1 MRYTWPKKK
10 LCRREGINLFWTEK
24 YDLSKTKRVPLKSRK
39 TSEFGTQLR
48 KKQLAKRM
56 FGLSEKQFS
65 SYFKKAGKSKAKK
78 QLTEAQE
85 FEIMK
90 LVLDKFLW
98 LGFAIMAIGFFVSVS
113 GGSLFNAIA
122 YLVAG
127 ALVLV
132 LFMILIVKEYEIVK

>member
-1 MRYTWPKKK
+1 MAKRKKSRVKKTKAVKAKGKKK
-10 LCRREGINLFWTEK
+10 
-24 YDLSKTKRVPLKSRK
+24 
-39 TSEFGTQLR
+39 
-48 KKQLAKRM
+48 
-56 FGLSEKQFS
+56 
-65 SYFKKAGKSKAKK
+65 
-78 QLTEAQE
+78 LTEAQE

-113 GGSLFNAIA
+113 GGSLFNAIS

-132 LFMILIVKEYEIVK
+132 LFMILIVKEYEIIK

>member
-1 MRYTWPKKK
+1 MAKKRK
-10 LCRREGINLFWTEK
+10 K
-24 YDLSKTKRVPLKSRK
+24 SKVSRK
-39 TSEFGTQLR
+39 R
-48 KKQLAKRM
+48 
-56 FGLSEKQFS
+56 
-65 SYFKKAGKSKAKK
+65 GKSKAKK

>member
-1 MRYTWPKKK
+1 M
-10 LCRREGINLFWTEK
+10 
-24 YDLSKTKRVPLKSRK
+24 
-39 TSEFGTQLR
+39 
-48 KKQLAKRM
+48 AKRRKS
-56 FGLSEKQFS
+56 GA
-65 SYFKKAGKSKAKK
+65 KKAGKSKAKK

>member
-1 MRYTWPKKK
+1 MAKKK
-10 LCRREGINLFWTEK
+10 NE
-24 YDLSKTKRVPLKSRK
+24 
-39 TSEFGTQLR
+39 
-48 KKQLAKRM
+48 
-56 FGLSEKQFS
+56 
-65 SYFKKAGKSKAKK
+65 KK

-98 LGFAIMAIGFFVSVS
+98 LGFAIMAIGFFVAVSV
-113 GGSLFNAIA
+113 GSLFNAIA

-132 LFMILIVKEYEIVK
+132 LFMVLIVKEYEIIK

>member
-1 MRYTWPKKK
+1 VIYSKNKIKKK
-10 LCRREGINLFWTEK
+10 VIIMA
-24 YDLSKTKRVPLKSRK
+24 
-39 TSEFGTQLR
+39 
-48 KKQLAKRM
+48 KKKN
-56 FGLSEKQFS
+56 E
-65 SYFKKAGKSKAKK
+65 KK

-98 LGFAIMAIGFFVSVS
+98 LGFAIMAIGFFVAVS

-132 LFMILIVKEYEIVK
+132 LFMVLIVKEYEIIK